1 MTRTD
6 PCISVVVPVY
16 GSPES
21 LDELCSRIRSALEP
35 VVDSF
40 EVLLVNDASP
50 DESWTLIE
58 AQSRQDPRFVGI
70 HLARNFGQHAAISAG
85 LVVSKG
91 EWVVVMDCDLQD
103 RPEEIPRLYAQAQ
116 QGFEQVVAVRAE
128 RQDSW
133 LKRHTSATYAK
144 LLSFLTDQTVNPAV
158 GNFGIY
164 HRQVID
170 VINAMPEQGRTF
182 GLLALWAGFR
192 RYELDVQHDARPYGR
207 SSYSF
212 RKLIR
217 QALMG
222 VISHSDKPLRMTMK
236 AGAAIAGVSL
246 LAAAFIGVRAIQ
258 GQTANG
264 WASVMVM
271 LAFMVGTN
279 LGSIGMV
286 GLYVGRVLDESK
298 RRPTYVIWKTTGSER
313 SGGADSPASTRSY

>member
-1 MTRTD
+1 MNRSA

-16 GSPES
+16 GSPQS
-21 LDELCSRIRSALEP
+21 IDELCCRIRSSLDP
-35 VVDSF
+35 VVDRY

-58 AQSRQDPRFVGI
+58 AQSELDSRFVGI
-70 HLARNFGQHAAISAG
+70 NLARNFGQHAAISAG
-85 LVVSKG
+85 LVASRG

-103 RPEEIPRLYAQAQ
+103 RPEEIPRLYARALE
-116 QGFEQVVAVRAE
+116 GFEQVVAVRAE

-133 LKRHTSATYAK
+133 LKRHTSASYARV
-144 LLSFLTDQTVNPAV
+144 LSYLTDQTVNPAV

-170 VINAMPEQGRTF
+170 VINSMPEQGRTF
-182 GLLALWAGFR
+182 GLLALWTGFR
-192 RYELDVQHDARPYGR
+192 RSELDVQHDARPYGR

-236 AGAAIAGVSL
+236 LGAAIAGVSL
-246 LAAAFIGVRAIQ
+246 LAAAFICVRAFQ
-258 GQTANG
+258 GDTANG

-271 LAFMVGTN
+271 LAFMMGIN
-279 LGSIGMV
+279 LGSIGVV

-298 RRPTYVIWKTTGSER
+298 RRPTYVIWTTTGDQFA
-313 SGGADSPASTRSY
+313 GGAGDAASTRSD